1 MFRDPSIIRLR
12 KQRTMGTGKE
22 KESNTANHFEDSM
35 CRNTKQKS
43 SIRKSLVQVNRNFE
57 GQSNPLQITN

>member
-1 MFRDPSIIRLR
+1 
-12 KQRTMGTGKE
+12 MGTGKE

>member
-12 KQRTMGTGKE
+12 KQRTKRTEKE
-22 KESNTANHFEDSM
+22 KESNNTNHFEDSM

-43 SIRKSLVQVNRNFE
+43 SICKSLVRDNRNFE
-57 GQSNPLQITN
+57 G

>member
-12 KQRTMGTGKE
+12 KQRSMRTEKE
-22 KESNTANHFEDSM
+22 KESNNANHFEDSM

-43 SIRKSLVQVNRNFE
+43 SIHKSLVRVNRNFE
-57 GQSNPLQITN
+57 G

>member
-12 KQRTMGTGKE
+12 KQRTMRTEKE
-22 KESNTANHFEDSM
+22 KESNNANHFEDSM

-43 SIRKSLVQVNRNFE
+43 SIHKSLVRVNRNFE
-57 GQSNPLQITN
+57 G

>member
-12 KQRTMGTGKE
+12 KQRSMRTEKE
-22 KESNTANHFEDSM
+22 KESNNANHFEDSM

-43 SIRKSLVQVNRNFE
+43 SIHKSLV
-57 GQSNPLQITN
+57 